1 MWQAGLLCAPDIP
14 PRHNMA
20 PSGISGNTQ
29 CPLPTGPCGG
39 PLGQGRDG
47 PVSRLRGVSALPKKK
62 RETEIEAGKKIREE
76 MQRQEIK
83 DKRVRE
89 KMRRRREEKWR
100 KKRRTGKG
108 YEKKLCT
115 QEDNRGC

>member
-1 MWQAGLLCAPDIP
+1 MSPAGLLCAPDIP

-47 PVSRLRGVSALPKKK
+47 PVSRLRGLGHTE
-62 RETEIEAGKKIREE
+62 REIEGGKKIREE
-76 MQRQEIK
+76 IERLKIK
-83 DKRVRE
+83 ERGGN
-89 KMRRRREEKWR
+89 KMRWE
-100 KKRRTGKG
+100 
-108 YEKKLCT
+108 
-115 QEDNRGC
+115 